1 MVQRRKRLLQT
12 SRTPDTIPETSIAM
26 KSLISAALFA
36 ATLGLSVPALAQT
49 TEDGVVGTGEEQYRM
64 VIVYGDDEVPAAV
77 GEEIVVVAR
86 LPEADRF
93 RIPENLRFSDDP
105 ANESWAR
112 RVERLEMIGDF
123 GTLSCSTAGAGGFT
137 GCTQELI
144 RRAYGEKETAQSV
157 RFGQLIAAARA
168 ERLSTIDAEAAA
180 EQERVEQI
188 EREYMQRLE
197 AEREAELPDDAAPEG
212 SLVVPPQG

>member
-1 MVQRRKRLLQT
+1 
-12 SRTPDTIPETSIAM
+12 M

-36 ATLGLSVPALAQT
+36 ATLGFSAPVMAQAAA
-49 TEDGVVGTGEEQYRM
+49 DGVVGTGEEQYRM

-105 ANESWAR
+105 ANESWAQ

-197 AEREAELPDDAAPEG
+197 AEREAELPDAAAPEG